1 MTQSY
6 SGVHFLD
13 SGASTHYQTKAD
25 NFSSIQPMNGVVETA
40 SGEQCKII
48 GIGDAMVQ
56 TDNDKLTLS
65 NARLTPPLDH

>member
-48 GIGDAMVQ
+48 GIGDAMVKRIM
-56 TDNDKLTLS
+56 TN
-65 NARLTPPLDH
+65 